1 MHQKWINK
9 NVDYLYKL
17 QINETEHQN
26 HRLGWI
32 LAAQALIF
40 TGLCALLAG
49 SFGSECDFQCCV
61 IVPLIVVIG
70 VLLSISGIYSVAISE
85 TSIGRVYETWDD
97 YDKQPHAKKGKPL
110 SHIISLAPSTIL
122 SSPFKFLQF
131 YSFAPNVFCAA
142 WITLLLSYLLRSCI
156 GCQDYLTTIIIF
168 FVLLLLIC
176 LIAEL
181 IHGFLLYQW
190 YHRKIKEELSNKQ
203 KAHPCCGHH
212 GRSHRHK
219 TNRHPKPSCNIN
231 NSTGVSSRH
240 YNRYCNWSIYHIMI
254 DRFNRGWTTPPAKPD
269 KDGFYGGTLIGIKDK
284 LKDYIKPKGYNA
296 IMLTPIYKTA
306 EYHGYHTVDYN
317 DIDPQ
322 FGDWADFDELI
333 KEAHNLG
340 IKVICDF
347 VPNHCHY
354 NNSLFQDALNNK
366 NSIYRDWFFF
376 DEGKKG
382 EYVSYQNYPDLPKFN
397 LYNKMAAEYLIG
409 VAEKLVKDY
418 HIDGLR
424 IDHAIGTPFCFL
436 RQLRKRL
443 KRINPNILVF
453 GEVWASSLRDI
464 SQIEFKN
471 EERRYELV
479 NHDSNIQEHLQMDYI
494 GVLDGVLDF
503 KFRDMMVEA
512 AEQGQGFTGNRDL
525 EMKLKRHF
533 SNYPSNYVLLLFLDN
548 HDTDRFLFTCNG
560 DVNLKNEAFEVT
572 KNLPYP
578 HITYYGTEINMKN
591 ETSICGRDN
600 AVGDVRRPMDWSKA

>member
-49 SFGSECDFQCCV
+49 NLGSMYELLCCM

-70 VLLSISGIYSVAISE
+70 VLLSISGIYSVIISE
-85 TSIGRVYETWDD
+85 TSIGTAYEMWDD
-97 YDKQPHAKKGKPL
+97 YNKLSRAKKKKVL
-110 SHIISLAPSTIL
+110 SHLVSLAPDNIMK
-122 SSPFKFLQF
+122 SPFSFLQF

-142 WITLLLSYLLRSCI
+142 WLTLLVIYLLQPCI
-156 GCQDYLTTIIIF
+156 DCQYILTVILIF
-168 FVLLLLIC
+168 FIFLLVIC
-176 LIAEL
+176 MIAKL

-190 YHRKIKEELSNKQ
+190 YHDEKKKKLGNKQ
-203 KAHPCCGHH
+203 IAHPCHGHH
-212 GRSHRHK
+212 GRSHHK
-219 TNRHPKPSCNIN
+219 VNRHTNPTVNVNSPSK
-231 NSTGVSSRH
+231 
-240 YNRYCNWSIYHIMI
+240 YNNWSIYHIMI
-254 DRFNRGWTTPPAKPD
+254 DRFNGGWTTPPAEPNE
-269 KDGFYGGTLIGIKDK
+269 GFYGGTLNGIKGK
-284 LKDYIKPKGYNA
+284 LKDYIKPMGYNA
-296 IMLTPIYKTA
+296 IMLTPIYRTK
-306 EYHGYHTVDYN
+306 EYHGYHIVDFN
-317 DIDPQ
+317 EIDSR
-322 FGDWADFDELI
+322 FGNWSDFDELI
-333 KEAHNLG
+333 KEAHHLG

-347 VPNHCHY
+347 VPNHCH
-354 NNSLFQDALNNK
+354 NSNEFFQDALKNK

-424 IDHAIGTPFCFL
+424 IDHAIGIPFKFL
-436 RQLRKRL
+436 KQLRNRL
-443 KRINPNILVF
+443 KRINPDILVF
-453 GEVWASSLRDI
+453 GEVWAFSLHDI

-471 EERRYELV
+471 EERKYELI
-479 NHDSNIQEHLQMDYI
+479 NHNVNIQEHLQMDYI

-503 KFRDMMVEA
+503 KFRDIMVEA
-512 AEQGQGFTGNRDL
+512 AKQGQGFIENRDL

-533 SNYPSNYVLLLFLDN
+533 SNYPSDFVLLLFLDN
-548 HDTDRFLFTCNG
+548 HDTDRFLFTCNC
-560 DVNLKNEAFEVT
+560 DVNYKNEAFEVM
-572 KNLPYP
+572 KKLHYP
-578 HITYYGTEINMKN
+578 HITYYGTEIDMKN
-591 ETSICGRDN
+591 EMSIYNRDN
-600 AVGDVRRPMDWSKA
+600 ADGDVRKPMDWSIAPFSS

>member
-1 MHQKWINK
+1 MNQKRINK

-40 TGLCALLAG
+40 TSLCALLAG
-49 SFGSECDFQCCV
+49 NFGKACDFQCCV
-61 IVPLIVVIG
+61 LIPLIVVIG
-70 VLLSISGIYSVAISE
+70 VLLSISGIYSIVISE
-85 TSIGRVYETWDD
+85 TSIGMVYETWDD
-97 YDKQPHAKKGKPL
+97 YNKYPRAKKDKTLPHL
-110 SHIISLAPSTIL
+110 ISLAPDNIL
-122 SSPFKFLQF
+122 KSSFKFLQF

-142 WITLLLSYLLRSCI
+142 WMTLLLLYLLHPCI
-156 GCQDYLTTIIIF
+156 DCQDYLTVIIIF
-168 FVLLLLIC
+168 LGLLLLIC
-176 LIAEL
+176 IIAKL

-190 YHRKIKEELSNKQ
+190 YNKKKKDELKNEQKEQ
-203 KAHPCCGHH
+203 PCRAYH
-212 GRSHRHK
+212 GRSHHK
-219 TNRHPKPSCNIN
+219 AKRNKKTTANIN
-231 NSTGVSSRH
+231 NSKFS
-240 YNRYCNWSIYHIMI
+240 NWSIYHIMI
-254 DRFNRGWTTPPAKPD
+254 DRFSGGWTTPPVMPD
-269 KDGFYGGTLIGIKDK
+269 KDGFYGGTLNGIKDK
-284 LKDYIKPKGYNA
+284 LKDYIKPGGYNA

-306 EYHGYHTVDYN
+306 EYHGYHTVDFN
-317 DIDPQ
+317 EIDSR
-322 FGDWADFDELI
+322 FGDWSDFDKLI

-347 VPNHCHY
+347 VPNHCHRS
-354 NNSLFQDALNNK
+354 NKFFQDALNNK

-382 EYVSYQNYPDLPKFN
+382 GYVSYQNYPDLPKFN

-409 VAEKLVKDY
+409 VAEKFVKDY

-424 IDHAIGTPFCFL
+424 IDHAIGTPFNFL

-464 SQIEFKN
+464 SQIESKS
-471 EERRYELV
+471 EERRYEIV
-479 NHDSNIQEHLQMDYI
+479 NHDANIQEHLQMDYI
-494 GVLDGVLDF
+494 GILDGVLDF
-503 KFRDMMVEA
+503 KFRDIMVETA
-512 AEQGQGFTGNRDL
+512 KQGQGFTNNRDL
-525 EMKLKRHF
+525 EMKLERHF
-533 SNYPSNYVLLLFLDN
+533 RNYPSNFVLLLFLDN

-560 DVNLKNEAFEVT
+560 DVNYKNDAFKVI
-572 KNLPYP
+572 KHLSHP
-578 HITYYGTEINMKN
+578 HITYYGTEINMMN

-600 AVGDVRRPMDWSKA
+600 ADGEVREPMDWSIAPSIN

>member
-9 NVDYLYKL
+9 NVDYFYKL

-40 TGLCALLAG
+40 TGLCSLLAVNYG
-49 SFGSECDFQCCV
+49 SVNGFLFCV

-70 VLLSISGIYSVAISE
+70 VLLSISGIYSVIISE
-85 TSIGRVYETWDD
+85 TSIGTVYEMWDD
-97 YDKQPHAKKGKPL
+97 YNKLPRAKKKKVLPHL
-110 SHIISLAPSTIL
+110 VSLAPDNIMR
-122 SSPFKFLQF
+122 SPFCFLQF

-142 WITLLLSYLLRSCI
+142 WMTLLVIYLLHPCI
-156 GCQDYLTTIIIF
+156 DCQNILTVILIF
-168 FVLLLLIC
+168 FVLLLVIC
-176 LIAEL
+176 VIAKL
-181 IHGFLLYQW
+181 VHGYLLYQW
-190 YHRKIKEELSNKQ
+190 YRDEKKKELRKKQ
-203 KAHPCCGHH
+203 KAHPCHGHH
-212 GRSHRHK
+212 GRSHHK
-219 TNRHPKPSCNIN
+219 AKKRKNPTVHIN
-231 NSTGVSSRH
+231 SSSK
-240 YNRYCNWSIYHIMI
+240 YSDWSIYHIMI
-254 DRFNRGWTTPPAKPD
+254 DRFNGGWETPPAAPHD
-269 KDGFYGGTLIGIKDK
+269 KGFYGGTLNGIKEK
-284 LKDYIKPKGYNA
+284 LKDYIKPMGYNA
-296 IMLTPIYKTA
+296 IMLTPIYRTE
-306 EYHGYHTVDYN
+306 EYHGYHTVDFN
-317 DIDPQ
+317 EIDSRY
-322 FGDWADFDELI
+322 GSWSDFDSLI
-333 KEAHNLG
+333 KEAHDLG

-347 VPNHCHY
+347 VPNHCHRT
-354 NNSLFQDALNNK
+354 NMFFQDAFNNK

-382 EYVSYQNYPDLPKFN
+382 GYVSYQNYPDLPKFN
-397 LYNKMAAEYLIG
+397 LYNKMTAEYLIG

-436 RQLRKRL
+436 EQLRKRL

-479 NHDSNIQEHLQMDYI
+479 NHDTNIQEHLQMDYI

-503 KFRDMMVEA
+503 EFRNMMVEA
-512 AEQGQGFTGNRDL
+512 ARQGQDFKGNKDL
-525 EMKLKRHF
+525 EMKLDRHF
-533 SNYPSNYVLLLFLDN
+533 HHYPSNFVLLPFLDN

-560 DVNLKNEAFEVT
+560 DVDQKNEAFEVL
-572 KNLPYP
+572 KHLSYP
-578 HITYYGTEINMKN
+578 RITYYGTEINMKN
-591 ETSICGRDN
+591 ETSICGRDY
-600 AVGDVRRPMDWSKA
+600 ADGEVRKPMDWSIAPSFH

>member
-1 MHQKWINK
+1 MNQKRINK

-40 TGLCALLAG
+40 TSLCALLAG
-49 SFGSECDFQCCV
+49 NFGNACDFQCCV

-85 TSIGRVYETWDD
+85 TSIGIVYETWDD
-97 YDKQPHAKKGKPL
+97 YDKLPRAKKHSPL
-110 SHIISLAPSTIL
+110 AHLISLAPDNIL
-122 SSPFKFLQF
+122 RSPFGFLQF

-142 WITLLLSYLLRSCI
+142 WMTLLLIYLLRPCI
-156 GCQDYLTTIIIF
+156 DCQDSMAVIIIF
-168 FVLLLLIC
+168 FVLLLFIC
-176 LIAEL
+176 LIAKL
-181 IHGFLLYQW
+181 IHGFLLYKW
-190 YHRKIKEELSNKQ
+190 YHNKKKEELSKKQ
-203 KAHPCCGHH
+203 NDHPHRGQH
-212 GRSHRHK
+212 GRSHHK
-219 TNRHPKPSCNIN
+219 PNIHTKPTTYITNSQ
-231 NSTGVSSRH
+231 
-240 YNRYCNWSIYHIMI
+240 YNNWSIYHIMI
-254 DRFNRGWTTPPAKPD
+254 DRFSGGWTTPPVMPD
-269 KDGFYGGTLIGIKDK
+269 KDGFYGGTLNGIKDK
-284 LKDYIKPKGYNA
+284 LKDYIKPGGYNA

-306 EYHGYHTVDYN
+306 EYHGYHTVDFN
-317 DIDPQ
+317 EIDSR
-322 FGDWADFDELI
+322 FGDWSDFDKLI

-347 VPNHCHY
+347 VPNHCHRS
-354 NNSLFQDALNNK
+354 NKFFQDALNNK

-382 EYVSYQNYPDLPKFN
+382 GYVSYQNYPDLPKFN

-424 IDHAIGTPFCFL
+424 IDHTIGIPFHFL
-436 RQLRKRL
+436 KQLRKRL
-443 KRINPNILVF
+443 KMINPNFLVF

-464 SQIEFKN
+464 SQIEFKS
-471 EERRYELV
+471 EERRYEIV
-479 NHDSNIQEHLQMDYI
+479 NHDANIQEHLQMDYI
-494 GVLDGVLDF
+494 GILDGVLDF
-503 KFRDMMVEA
+503 KFRDIMVETA
-512 AEQGQGFTGNRDL
+512 KQGQGFNDNRDL
-525 EMKLKRHF
+525 EMKLERHF
-533 SNYPSNYVLLLFLDN
+533 RNYPSNFVLLLFLDN

-560 DVNLKNEAFEVT
+560 DVNYKNDAFKVI
-572 KNLPYP
+572 KHLSHP
-578 HITYYGTEINMKN
+578 HITYYGTEINMMN

-600 AVGDVRRPMDWSKA
+600 ADGEVREPMDWSIAPSIN